1 MSTTYPEGHPLHGM
15 TQDRWSRLTP
25 HARLAI
31 RDLSELT
38 PDLIGKEGM
47 RVEVVTTYGETRRF
61 WVGRS
66 SGWCPCHLEVKRSDS
81 LCGDPAERSYATVR
95 VVRLSRNGRGNR

>member
-25 HARLAI
+25 PARLAI
-31 RDLSELT
+31 VDKSGLT

-66 SGWCPCHLEVKRSDS
+66 SGWRPCHLEIHNSRALGGPSAEPSYRS
-81 LCGDPAERSYATVR
+81 VR
-95 VVRLSRNGRGNR
+95 IIRQSRQWR